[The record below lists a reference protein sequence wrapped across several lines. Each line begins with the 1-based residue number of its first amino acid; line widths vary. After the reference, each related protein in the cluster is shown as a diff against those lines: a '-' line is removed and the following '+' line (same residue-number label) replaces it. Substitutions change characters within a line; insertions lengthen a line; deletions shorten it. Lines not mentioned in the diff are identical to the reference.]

1 MSDMVYE
8 LRNRMKQIAVIYAA
22 AFLINYLW
30 EMLQMPFFSDMNY
43 GELAAWFFCFKA
55 SIGDANIILFIFIL
69 GRVLFRDWEWV
80 QQLNGIKLVYL
91 FLTGATIAILIE
103 THALSAGRWRY
114 SQIMPTLLF
123 IEVGLVPVIQLIIL
137 PISSFLVASRFRSS
151 ANRKLR
157 MP

>member
-1 MSDMVYE
+1 MVYG
-8 LRNRMKQIAVIYAA
+8 LWNRIKQIAVIYAT
-22 AFLINYLW
+22 AFLINFAW
-30 EMLQMPFFSDMNY
+30 EMLQMPFFSDLDY
-43 GELAAWFFCFKA
+43 TELATWFFCFKA

-80 QQLNGIKLVYL
+80 QELNGIKLVYL

-103 THALSAGRWRY
+103 THALSTGRWRY
-114 SQIMPTLLF
+114 SQIMPILLF

-137 PISSFLVASRFRSS
+137 PISSLLVASRFQSS

-157 MP
+157 IP

>member
-8 LRNRMKQIAVIYAA
+8 LWARLKQIVAIYAT

-30 EMLQMPFFSDMNY
+30 EMLQMPFFDDMNY
-43 GELAAWFFCFKA
+43 ADLATWFFCFKA

-69 GRVLFRDWEWV
+69 GRLLFREWEWA
-80 QQLNGIKLVYL
+80 QRLNVIKLVYL

-103 THALSAGRWRY
+103 IQALNTGRWRY
-114 SQIMPTLLF
+114 SQIMPILPF
-123 IEVGLVPVIQLIIL
+123 IAVGLVPVIQLIIL
-137 PISSFLVASRFRSS
+137 PISSFLVASRLRSL
-151 ANRKLR
+151 ANRKIR